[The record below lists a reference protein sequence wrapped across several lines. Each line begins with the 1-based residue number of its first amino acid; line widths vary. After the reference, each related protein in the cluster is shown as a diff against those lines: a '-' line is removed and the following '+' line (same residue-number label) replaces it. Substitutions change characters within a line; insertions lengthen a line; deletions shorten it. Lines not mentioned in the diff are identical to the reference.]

1 MHIRVVFKGLN
12 ESRNGMYKCY
22 MQYCIK
28 IAALIL
34 NSVDNKNGMLNI
46 EEGSILEILG
56 KFKKQSNLGEHSI
69 LIYPDRYALREVCSR
84 ACKMSLENNEAVIVL
99 LHYESRDNVLTYLR
113 ELGIDVYNYEKKERS
128 LLIIDSAKD
137 YFGSAK
143 DFLFYLKL
151 MSANASRRNKRGI
164 LVLLDVGFHY
174 YPHRISSQRGI
185 NLLMEYEES
194 IPAKLDLNVKILC
207 LYPIQDF
214 DILKKADQKEYLLK
228 LHFRRYKIRT
238 DPYPYGKAS
247 NNKSLSIPFL

>member
-1 MHIRVVFKGLN
+1 
-12 ESRNGMYKCY
+12 
-22 MQYCIK
+22 MQYCIR

-238 DPYPYGKAS
+238 DPKPYGKAS
-247 NNKSLSIPFL
+247 NNKSISIPFL